1 MRQTTKAILSGDV
14 ALKSEVTVTGWVRSK
29 RDSKSGISFLD
40 INDGSSF
47 DGVQVI
53 VPSDLANYESDVLK
67 ISTGCAVKIT
77 GILVESEGKGQK
89 VEIKAI
95 AVDVCGWIDEP
106 ESYPIAKKRHSFEYL
121 RTVAHLRPRTN
132 TFGAITRVRT
142 VLANAIHNFYFD
154 RGFNW
159 INTPI
164 ITGNDCEGAGELFR
178 VSTLDMVNLPY
189 GCLLYTSDAADE

>member
-67 ISTGCAVKIT
+67 IST
-77 GILVESEGKGQK
+77 
-89 VEIKAI
+89 
-95 AVDVCGWIDEP
+95 
-106 ESYPIAKKRHSFEYL
+106 
-121 RTVAHLRPRTN
+121 
-132 TFGAITRVRT
+132 
-142 VLANAIHNFYFD
+142 
-154 RGFNW
+154 
-159 INTPI
+159 
-164 ITGNDCEGAGELFR
+164 
-178 VSTLDMVNLPY
+178 
-189 GCLLYTSDAADE
+189 CLLYTSPSPRD